1 MAFKDDLENEL
12 KKYLRTALKKLMTLK
27 KEIKEELITKRDECL
42 KELQSGDTKASLHDS
57 LKSELTRVLQDTI

>member
-27 KEIKEELITKRDECL
+27 KEIKEELITTRDECL
-42 KELQSGDTKASLHDS
+42 KELQSGDTKAALHDS
-57 LKSELTRVLQDTI
+57 LKSELTRVLQDTL